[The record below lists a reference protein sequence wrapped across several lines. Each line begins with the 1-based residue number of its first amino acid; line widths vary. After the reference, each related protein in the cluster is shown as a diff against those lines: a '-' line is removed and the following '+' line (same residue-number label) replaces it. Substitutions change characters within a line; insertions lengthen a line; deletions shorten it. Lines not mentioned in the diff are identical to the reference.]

1 MLHDQLSAA
10 LRMQQ
15 AVATRHWFLN
25 TAVNAQMMLASIMAY
40 LSMAL
45 AVFAGANGVVGVGGP
60 ADACRRML
68 THADVC

>member
-15 AVATRHWFLN
+15 AVAERHWFLN

-45 AVFAGANGVVGVGGP
+45 AVFAGSNAWWVWGALLTYAGV
-60 ADACRRML
+60 C
-68 THADVC
+68 

>member
-1 MLHDQLSAA
+1 MLHEQLSAV

-15 AVATRHWFLN
+15 AVAARHWFLN

-45 AVFAGANGVVGVGGP
+45 AVFAGANAWWV
-60 ADACRRML
+60 
-68 THADVC
+68 

>member
-1 MLHDQLSAA
+1 MLHEQLSAV

-15 AVATRHWFLN
+15 AVAARHWFLN

-45 AVFAGANGVVGVGGP
+45 AVFAGAYVSM
-60 ADACRRML
+60 RQHM
-68 THADVC
+68 